1 MHSEGWHVFS
11 SDPEDDT
18 SLTLEHMVS
27 AISYL
32 LVMNRANL
40 HMLSFLSFGDRRSLQ
55 MMPRISPTWELA

>member
-1 MHSEGWHVFS
+1 MHSEGWHVIS

-27 AISYL
+27 ATSYL

-55 MMPRISPTWELA
+55 MMPRISLTWELA